1 MNSKASPRGSTIGGM
16 SLVRLSRRGR
26 ALLAVVLAVVAG
38 AAAAA
43 QPRSHATDPGV
54 WKPWKGLTAIPSV
67 RADRGLTAAQV
78 KAFEAEL
85 LVLNGILR
93 RAEGVAAPV
102 GFSVETWGYVSGY
115 RVAEHAIGQ
124 PPGARVPAAG
134 ALTFGAFPIF
144 EYERNGRTIVSD
156 TGETALLQFYVND
169 LQPALFGA
177 GRVTDWGSLDT
188 DAVLQPAEKDPVAGL
203 PRVGDTL
210 VIARDPAALWAP
222 VSLRAALDLV
232 ATYRRAELQD
242 QEARHARLTAQLAT
256 LRDPA
261 RRAAKAAEA
270 AKNAASMPE
279 PEKFIAM
286 MAEAARIEEASVAG
300 DLAPAGGM
308 TKALQAARG
317 AMDEVTAFL
326 EALTAEENAAPA
338 CHVAAGTTLRA
349 RFRAAPM
356 PGCVPIARPNYG
368 AFNPALPRTAPQV
381 VIIAP
386 VARCFETGDKYNRDA
401 NAPGPAGCAAN
412 RRLVETMDQAA
423 IRAWLR

>member
-1 MNSKASPRGSTIGGM
+1 MNSKASAHGSTIDAM
-16 SLVRLSRRGR
+16 PLVRPSCRGR

-38 AAAAA
+38 AVAAT

-85 LVLNGILR
+85 LVLNGILQ

-102 GFSVETWGYVSGY
+102 GFSVETWGHISGY
-115 RVAEHAIGQ
+115 RVAEHTIGQ

-144 EYERNGRTIVSD
+144 EYERNGKTIVSD

-177 GRVTDWGSLDT
+177 GHVADWGSVET
-188 DAVLQPAEKDPVAGL
+188 DAVLEPAAKDPVAGL
-203 PRVGDTL
+203 PRVGDAL

-222 VSLRAALDLV
+222 VSLSAALELV
-232 ATYRRAELQD
+232 ATYRRAERQD
-242 QEARHARLTAQLAT
+242 REERHARMTAQLAA

-261 RRAAKAAEA
+261 RRAAKTAEA
-270 AKNAASMPE
+270 TKNAASMPE

-286 MAEAARIEEASVAG
+286 MAEVARVEEASVAG
-300 DLAPAGGM
+300 ALGPAGDM
-308 TKALQAARG
+308 TKAVQAVRT

-326 EALTAEENAAPA
+326 DGLTAEEKAAPA
-338 CHVAAGTTLRA
+338 CHVAAGTTLRT

-356 PGCVPIARPNYG
+356 PGCVPIVRPNFG

-386 VARCFETGDKYNRDA
+386 VARCFETWDKYNVSA
-401 NAPGPAGCAAN
+401 NAPGPAGCTAN